1 MYDLIV
7 IGGGV
12 SGMTSATVALE
23 DGIKKVMIIERESSL
38 GGLLNQCIHNGFGKK
53 RLKTEITGP
62 EYINFIENKEYF
74 FLKDFFNIPFLYIDS
89 YLAKESMSLLWQYRS
104 MAYKSSDLV
113 TIQPSSID
121 TISLASL
128 LKR

>member
-53 RLKTEITGP
+53 KI
-62 EYINFIENKEYF
+62 
-74 FLKDFFNIPFLYIDS
+74 KDRNYRTRIYKFNL
-89 YLAKESMSLLWQYRS
+89 
-104 MAYKSSDLV
+104 
-113 TIQPSSID
+113 
-121 TISLASL
+121 
-128 LKR
+128 